1 MEKRASTVPGPA
13 GVSLPRWEF
22 IALMAALM
30 AINALAMDIMLPGLQ
45 EIGASLGVED
55 ENRRQYVIGA
65 YMMGFGVA
73 QIFFGP
79 ISDRF
84 GRRVPLLMGVAVYVV
99 AAFACAAAHSFEML
113 LILRAVQGFG
123 AAATRVITVSLVRD
137 TFGGRAMAEVMS
149 LIFMIFMMIPVLA
162 PGVGQLIML
171 FGNWHAIFIL
181 MGVMSLALF
190 VWSWFRVP
198 ETLAVENRRPLTVVS
213 VTQGFRIVLTD
224 RVAIC
229 YTLAMTA
236 TFGALFGFINSA
248 QQIYVG
254 LYDVGTMFPVYF
266 AIVAGLMAVS
276 SFVNSRIVGRIGMR
290 RLAHGALI
298 GFIITTAIPFALSLF
313 MPIPLWLFVMLF
325 ALAMFQFSWIGSNF
339 NALAMEPLG
348 HVAGTAS
355 SVQGF
360 LQTVGGGVI
369 GALIGQ
375 AFDGT
380 ITPMAA
386 GYFFSGIIALILV
399 LVAEKG
405 RLFRT
410 VNRPV

>member
-1 MEKRASTVPGPA
+1 V
-13 GVSLPRWEF
+13 V
-22 IALMAALM
+22 
-30 AINALAMDIMLPGLQ
+30 AISAIRDVYG
-45 EIGASLGVED
+45 
-55 ENRRQYVIGA
+55 
-65 YMMGFGVA
+65 
-73 QIFFGP
+73 
-79 ISDRF
+79 
-84 GRRVPLLMGVAVYVV
+84 GRR
-99 AAFACAAAHSFEML
+99 
-113 LILRAVQGFG
+113 
-123 AAATRVITVSLVRD
+123 
-137 TFGGRAMAEVMS
+137 MAEVMS
-149 LIFMIFMMIPVLA
+149 MVMMVFMIIPVVA
-162 PGVGQLIML
+162 PSLGQVAML
-171 FGNWHAIFIL
+171 FDDWPSIFLL
-181 MGVMSLALF
+181 MGFMSLIIT
-190 VWSWFRVP
+190 VWTLLRLP
-198 ETLAVENRRPLTVVS
+198 ETLAPEMKRSLS
-213 VTQGFRIVLTD
+213 LGSIMEGFRLVLTN
-224 RVAIC
+224 RVALC
-229 YTLAMTA
+229 YTLASTA
-236 TFGALFGFINSA
+236 IFGALFGFINSA